1 MNMYTLAHG
10 CLPCSIEHSIDALW
24 FTLPPLIAYLR
35 AVWHHRRRH
44 GDCGEAG
51 RTNPQTKEENSWTKQ
66 KLSEPACKNKD

>member
-1 MNMYTLAHG
+1 MNMYTIAHG

-44 GDCGEAG
+44 RDCDKHPTEK
-51 RTNPQTKEENSWTKQ
+51 KERSDRGHSQENTS
-66 KLSEPACKNKD
+66 